1 MTKTFY
7 PKGFIEIPTQVTL
20 YERPEKMILGK
31 SPVRINYWNKI
42 PIGFLEKPIR
52 FSKYPVANV
61 T

>member
-1 MTKTFY
+1 
-7 PKGFIEIPTQVTL
+7 
-20 YERPEKMILGK
+20 MILGK
-31 SPVRINYWNKI
+31 SPVAINYWNKI